1 MELECLTKR
10 EGKVSIFS
18 LGGLGEIGKNMYC
31 VEYQDEII
39 VIDSGLKFPD
49 DDMLGVDLVIP
60 DTSYLLENQQKVKG
74 VFLTHG
80 HEDHIGAIPYVFK
93 DLRAPIYGAP
103 LTIELVKS
111 KLEEHNLLRDNPLYT
126 VSSDEEIHFAH
137 LSVSF
142 FRTTHSIPDSI
153 GIVVHTPL
161 GVVIHTGDFK
171 FDFTP
176 VGPKAEI
183 SKISK
188 LGQNGVLALLSD
200 STNSEKP
207 GSTPSESSVRNGI
220 EQIFDEAD
228 GRVLFATFASNVYRI
243 QQAVEAS
250 ISHNRRLCVVGRSM
264 KKVFE
269 ISRKLGYI
277 NVPEQMIVD
286 VQSVNRMPPSEV
298 TILCTGSQG
307 EPLSAL
313 SRIAQGRDKWI
324 QISTGDTVV
333 FSSSPIPGNTV
344 NINRTIN
351 NLFRAGANV
360 IYGSILDIH
369 TSGHGHQ
376 EDLKLMLNLVK
387 PKYFVP
393 IHGEYRM
400 QIQHSQLAQSVGV
413 PAENIFIMDIGDVLE
428 ISSED
433 ARVVEKISSGTVLV
447 DGSGVGDV
455 GNIVLRDRRL
465 LAADGIIVIV
475 VTVNM
480 RERQL
485 LSGPDI
491 VTRGFVYMR
500 DSEQLIR
507 DAAKMIESLIQSML
521 AEDITSWGDWKY
533 QISHELGKFL
543 VEKTG
548 RRPMVLPVIMEV

>member
-250 ISHNRRLCVVGRSM
+250 ISHNRRVCVVGRSM

>member
-1 MELECLTKR
+1 MAKR
-10 EGKVSIFS
+10 DEKVAIFS

-31 VEYQDEII
+31 VQYQDEII

-60 DTSYLLENQQKVKG
+60 DTSYLLENREKVKG
-74 VFLTHG
+74 IFLTHG
-80 HEDHIGAIPYVFK
+80 HEDHIGAIAYVVK
-93 DLRAPIYGAP
+93 DLDVAIYGAP
-103 LTIELVKS
+103 LTVALVQS
-111 KLEEHNLLRDNPLYT
+111 KLEEHGLRNRPVHT
-126 VSSDEEIHFAH
+126 VSQDDEIHFERM
-137 LSVSF
+137 SVSF
-142 FRTTHSIPDSI
+142 FRTTHSIPDSL
-153 GIVVHTPL
+153 GIVVQTPL
-161 GVVIHTGDFK
+161 GVIIHTGDFK

-183 SKISK
+183 DKIAK
-188 LGQNGVLALLSD
+188 LGAAGVLALLSD

-207 GSTPSESSVRNGI
+207 GSTPSESSVREGI
-220 EQIFDEAD
+220 EQIFNEAT
-228 GRVLFATFASNVYRI
+228 GRILFATFASNVYRI

-250 ISHNRRLCVVGRSM
+250 ISHNRRICVVGRSM

-277 NVPEQMIVD
+277 KVSDNMLMDAE
-286 VQSVNRMPPSEV
+286 SVNRVPASEV

-324 QISTGDTVV
+324 QIAPEDTVV

-344 NINRTIN
+344 NISRSIN

-376 EDLKLMLNLVK
+376 EDLKLMLNLVR

-400 QIQHSQLAQSVGV
+400 QIKHAELAESVGIHR
-413 PAENIFIMDIGDVLE
+413 ENTFIMDIGDVLE
-428 ISSED
+428 ISSD
-433 ARVVEKISSGTVLV
+433 SAQIANKIIAGMILV

-480 RERQL
+480 RGRQL

-507 DAAKMIESLIQSML
+507 SAAQMMESLIQAML
-521 AEDITSWGDWKY
+521 SQNITSWADWKY
-533 QISHELGKFL
+533 QISSELGNYLFAQ
-543 VEKTG
+543 TG

>member
-1 MELECLTKR
+1 MAKR
-10 EGKVSIFS
+10 DEKVAIFS

-31 VEYQDEII
+31 IQYKDEII

-60 DTSYLLENQQKVKG
+60 DTSYLLENREKVKG
-74 VFLTHG
+74 IFLTHG
-80 HEDHIGAIPYVFK
+80 HEDHIGAIAYVVK
-93 DLRAPIYGAP
+93 DLDVAIYGAP
-103 LTIELVKS
+103 LTVALVQS
-111 KLEEHNLLRDNPLYT
+111 KLEEHGLRNRPVHT
-126 VSSDEEIHFAH
+126 VSQDDEIYFDCM
-137 LSVSF
+137 SVSF
-142 FRTTHSIPDSI
+142 FRTTHSIPDSL
-153 GIVVHTPL
+153 GIVVQTPL
-161 GVVIHTGDFK
+161 GVIIHTGDFK

-183 SKISK
+183 DKIAK
-188 LGQNGVLALLSD
+188 LGAAGVLALLSD

-207 GSTPSESSVRNGI
+207 GSTPSESSVREGI
-220 EQIFDEAD
+220 EQIFNEAT
-228 GRVLFATFASNVYRI
+228 GRILFATFASNVYRI

-250 ISHNRRLCVVGRSM
+250 ISHNRRICVVGRSM

-277 NVPEQMIVD
+277 KVSDNMLMDAE
-286 VQSVNRMPPSEV
+286 SVNRVPASEV

-324 QISTGDTVV
+324 QIAPEDTVV

-344 NINRTIN
+344 NISRSIN

-376 EDLKLMLNLVK
+376 EDLKLMLNLVR

-400 QIQHSQLAQSVGV
+400 QIKHAELAESVGIHR
-413 PAENIFIMDIGDVLE
+413 ENTFIMDIGDVLE
-428 ISSED
+428 ISSD
-433 ARVVEKISSGTVLV
+433 SAQIANKITAGMILV

-480 RERQL
+480 RGRQL

-507 DAAKMIESLIQSML
+507 SAAQMMESLIQAML
-521 AEDITSWGDWKY
+521 SQNITSWADWKY
-533 QISHELGKFL
+533 QISSELGNYLFAQ
-543 VEKTG
+543 TG

>member
-1 MELECLTKR
+1 MECLTKR

>member
-1 MELECLTKR
+1 MTKR

-137 LSVSF
+137 LSISF

-250 ISHNRRLCVVGRSM
+250 ISHNRRVCVVGRSM

-286 VQSVNRMPPSEV
+286 VQSVNRMPPTEV